1 MLHTFE
7 MCATPGIMHITSAW
21 CIWSDYQAACII
33 SHRHVAQNQLL
44 HEAKT
49 QLLQLLSLD
58 NFRPATLAEV
68 CAVHDQR
75 YPEALL
81 RIAEQQQ
88 PAQHTLVEG
97 APTYVTSTSY
107 DDAIQV
113 CRTMPA
119 ANQLS
124 IGTFHNSTGACLAM
138 SFKICNASFMSGLH
152 AGDAISEFAHMA
164 CQSLHSL
171 VLPLFT
177 DMPMSCLVFTLGM
190 QYHLAGMLC
199 QLYVWPVQW

>member
-1 MLHTFE
+1 
-7 MCATPGIMHITSAW
+7 MCATPGIMRVTSAW
-21 CIWSDYQAACII
+21 CKRSDYQAAYII
-33 SHRHVAQNQLL
+33 SHCHVAQNQLL

-75 YPEALL
+75 YPEALQ

-113 CRTMPA
+113 CHTMPA

-124 IGTFHNSTGACLAM
+124 IGTFHNTTGTCL
-138 SFKICNASFMSGLH
+138 
-152 AGDAISEFAHMA
+152 E
-164 CQSLHSL
+164 CQ
-171 VLPLFT
+171 
-177 DMPMSCLVFTLGM
+177 
-190 QYHLAGMLC
+190 
-199 QLYVWPVQW
+199 